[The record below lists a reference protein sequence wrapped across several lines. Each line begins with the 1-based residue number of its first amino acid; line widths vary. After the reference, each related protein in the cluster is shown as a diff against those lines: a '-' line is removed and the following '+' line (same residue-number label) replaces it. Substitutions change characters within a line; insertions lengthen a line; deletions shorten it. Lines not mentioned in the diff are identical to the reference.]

1 MKTIIRLVSF
11 TEAEIYDLRGG
22 QLIVR
27 QSAVFADTETAAKIR
42 PDAVLISAS
51 LLAWSAT
58 SISGHK
64 PDSSNFQFEDKTAHN
79 LSDLAFTSLSITAGG
94 VMMSQAWIEKTHL
107 KRLLAAWGLKDRCA
121 LYAEPLCLKVK
132 DEAAE
137 WNSGT
142 LTIRME
148 PDDAA
153 ATIIKQNTSARAQTL
168 PMGIMFDRAKG
179 RFLESVPAKGLPA
192 ISRQP
197 ALVASI
203 VAGMLLVGGITAKLG
218 ISELFAHYRVEAMA
232 TSKVAAKS
240 AASNWLAIMASGLRA
255 GSLERLEIGALG
267 ETMKVTLSVTPKFD
281 QGSLTEVLTNADIT
295 WREDSGRIVIE
306 IEKRQGESQ

>member
-11 TEAEIYDLRGG
+11 TEAEIYDLHAG
-22 QLIVR
+22 QLIAR
-27 QSAVFADTETAAKIR
+27 QAAVFADTETAAKIR

-51 LLAWSAT
+51 LLAWSTT

-64 PDSSNFQFEDKTAHN
+64 PDRRNFQFDDKTAHH
-79 LSDLAFTSLSITAGG
+79 LSDLAFTGLSITAGG

-148 PDDAA
+148 PDGAA

-168 PMGIMFDRAKG
+168 PMGIMFDRARG

-192 ISRQP
+192 ISQQP
-197 ALVASI
+197 VLVASI

-218 ISELFAHYRVEAMA
+218 ISELFAQYRVEAMA
-232 TSKVAAKS
+232 TSKAAAKS

-281 QGSLTEVLTNADIT
+281 QDSLTEVLTNADIT

>member
-22 QLIVR
+22 KLIVR
-27 QSAVFADTETAAKIR
+27 QAAVFEDTETAAKIR
-42 PDAVLISAS
+42 PDAILISAS
-51 LLAWSAT
+51 LLAWSTT

-64 PDSSNFQFEDKTAHN
+64 PDRNNFQFDDKTAHN
-79 LSDLAFTSLSITAGG
+79 LSDLAFTGLSIAAGG

-142 LTIRME
+142 LTVRME
-148 PDDAA
+148 PDGSA
-153 ATIIKQNTSARAQTL
+153 ATIIKQNTSSRAQTL
-168 PMGIMFDRAKG
+168 PKGIMFDRARG
-179 RFLESVPAKGLPA
+179 RFLENVSAKGSPA
-192 ISRQP
+192 MSQRP

-203 VAGMLLVGGITAKLG
+203 VAGMLLAGGITAKLG
-218 ISELFAHYRVEAMA
+218 ISELFAQYRVEAMA
-232 TSKVAAKS
+232 TSKVDAKP
-240 AASNWLAIMASGLRA
+240 AASDWLAIMASGLRA

-267 ETMKVTLSVTPKFD
+267 ETMKVILSVTPKFD
-281 QGSLTEVLTNADIT
+281 QNSLTEVLTNADII
-295 WREDSGRIVIE
+295 WREDSGRFVIE
-306 IEKRQGESQ
+306 IEQRQGESR

>member
-1 MKTIIRLVSF
+1 MKGCKMKTIIRLVSF

-27 QSAVFADTETAAKIR
+27 QAAVFADTETAAKIR
-42 PDAVLISAS
+42 PDAILISAS
-51 LLAWSAT
+51 LLAWSTT

-64 PDSSNFQFEDKTAHN
+64 PDRNNFQFDDKTAHN
-79 LSDLAFTSLSITAGG
+79 LSDLAFTGLSIAAGG

-132 DEAAE
+132 DKKAE

-148 PDDAA
+148 PDGGA
-153 ATIIKQNTSARAQTL
+153 ATIIKQNTSSRAQTL
-168 PMGIMFDRAKG
+168 PMGIMFDRARG

-192 ISRQP
+192 
-197 ALVASI
+197 
-203 VAGMLLVGGITAKLG
+203 GGITAKLG
-218 ISELFAHYRVEAMA
+218 ISELFAQYRVEAMA
-232 TSKVAAKS
+232 TSKVDAKP
-240 AASNWLAIMASGLRA
+240 AASDWLAIMASGLRA

-267 ETMKVTLSVTPKFD
+267 ETMKVTLSMIPKFD
-281 QGSLTEVLTNADIT
+281 QNSLTEVLTDADIT

-306 IEKRQGESQ
+306 IEQRQGESR